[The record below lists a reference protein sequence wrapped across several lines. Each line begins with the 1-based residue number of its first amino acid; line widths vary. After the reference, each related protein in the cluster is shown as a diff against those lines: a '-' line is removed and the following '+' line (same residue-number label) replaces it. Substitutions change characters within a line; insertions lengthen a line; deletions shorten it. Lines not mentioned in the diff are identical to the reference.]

1 MKTEI
6 VFIDE
11 DTITPEEMECMCEGV
26 DMDPV
31 PSRFEVYAK
40 EVNRYGKTTE

>member
-11 DTITPEEMECMCEGV
+11 DTLTEEEIERIADEETDEQG
-26 DMDPV
+26 
-31 PSRFEVYAK
+31 
-40 EVNRYGKTTE
+40 